1 MQVLLHDELGRLTLR
16 RLRPWHRVLA
26 RSRAARLD
34 RELAGG
40 VSPEAS
46 ATLAARA
53 IRLTSTG
60 FRRGLAASLQRIL
73 AAAGEPPAFLRSQT
87 VAVRPPY
94 AGGAAMPGRADAGY
108 PAGPRAGV
116 AHPLPA
122 AAHPPLAAAPLP
134 RIPLRLERVCRSGPL
149 LAELAGRLAEP
160 GPVPVQGV
168 AMVSHLL
175 ADGTGPLYRAA
186 CLDDLDAII
195 ERAAHALTC

>member
-1 MQVLLHDELGRLTLR
+1 M
-16 RLRPWHRVLA
+16 A
-26 RSRAARLD
+26 RDAGPAAR
-34 RELAGG
+34 R
-40 VSPEAS
+40 
-46 ATLAARA
+46 
-53 IRLTSTG
+53 TG
-60 FRRGLAASLQRIL
+60 
-73 AAAGEPPAFLRSQT
+73 
-87 VAVRPPY
+87 
-94 AGGAAMPGRADAGY
+94 
-108 PAGPRAGV
+108 
-116 AHPLPA
+116 PA
-122 AAHPPLAAAPLP
+122 AACGGYGRGTGCWLAAAPLP